1 MMGIHD
7 FPGNGKPQAEMPGV
21 LAGGI
26 PPVEAIEQ
34 MGFSVVRYSRSI
46 VGNADEGYFV
56 LLAQGEGNPAS
67 GRTEAEGIMK

>member
-34 MGFSVVRYSRSI
+34 MCFSVVRYSRSI
-46 VGNADEGYFV
+46 IGNADGGQK
-56 LLAQGEGNPAS
+56 LKAL
-67 GRTEAEGIMK
+67 